1 MTRSNRRLTLH
12 QIYSDDVPP
21 LADSTW
27 QQLPKTKHKS
37 QRRLKAAS
45 KGNKTAEAFSSRQIE
60 PIVSPH
66 EITALSRNKDILAPT
81 VFAQTVGTPCHT
93 TRGPVTS
100 YRPTRLPTIRTLLN
114 KVNETRSIT
123 TAQNVFDMCNFYNKP
138 YSLVSDL
145 KANFVHNCEP
155 IKSLGSLGTTSVQQ
169 HISSQS
175 VYSCGKKQKFSIGYL
190 LNDEVQKSP
199 VIDDALEV
207 PHVEAL
213 VCKSPSIDYNRND
226 NYQEDY
232 QGVDDDHSVPIYDSP
247 DKIHP
252 SHKRA
257 SQKEQHSNAVF
268 DAMDLLHC
276 ERPVY
281 RF

>member
-27 QQLPKTKHKS
+27 QQLPKVKHRS
-37 QRRLKAAS
+37 QRKFKAAP
-45 KGNKTAEAFSSRQIE
+45 KENKTAEAFSSRQTE
-60 PIVSPH
+60 AIVSPP
-66 EITALSRNKDILAPT
+66 EITTLSPNNDILAPT
-81 VFAQTVGTPCHT
+81 VVAQTVGAPGHT
-93 TRGPVTS
+93 TRGSVTS

-114 KVNETRSIT
+114 KVNEARSIT
-123 TAQNVFDMCNFYNKP
+123 TAQKVFDMCNFYNKP

-155 IKSLGSLGTTSVQQ
+155 IKLIGSLGTIQVQQ
-169 HISSQS
+169 HISLQS
-175 VYSCGKKQKFSIGYL
+175 VYLCGKKQKFSIGYL

-199 VIDDALEV
+199 VIDTIEV

-213 VCKSPSIDYNRND
+213 VCKSSSIDYNRND

-232 QGVDDDHSVPIYDSP
+232 QSVDDDHNVPIYDSP

-257 SQKEQHSNAVF
+257 SQKGQHSNDVF